1 MRISTLRTKLKC
13 HGWHKYVGKTVE
25 RWYMGDALLT
35 IDRNAKNAFILSLPE
50 GECRKLEELKHIE
63 FTRFRVLLQWIDDHE
78 WYVMY

>member
-1 MRISTLRTKLKC
+1 
-13 HGWHKYVGKTVE
+13 
-25 RWYMGDALLT
+25 MGDALLT
-35 IDRNAKNAFILSLPE
+35 IDRNAKNAFILSLPD